1 MLGAFFLFFFLL
13 LWEGVSSQSEA
24 ERFQAMR
31 LDRERE
37 EASRREAEKRERQQL
52 VRAEVER
59 LQEEK
64 ERRAKQLEY
73 LRVKQEREDPLLSR
87 AKAAEEEV
95 DSALALLMK
104 EMGDGGRP
112 KETAHQHGKL
122 FTDRDEGFSGG
133 GGGSRGKVRFPPSVF
148 PIASREEW

>member
-1 MLGAFFLFFFLL
+1 MGSAA
-13 LWEGVSSQSEA
+13 QSEA

-95 DSALALLMK
+95 
-104 EMGDGGRP
+104 RP
-112 KETAHQHGKL
+112 RQTAPFRHGSSSTLVKRFL
-122 FTDRDEGFSGG
+122 TDSGG
-133 GGGSRGKVRFPPSVF
+133 
-148 PIASREEW
+148 

>member
-1 MLGAFFLFFFLL
+1 
-13 LWEGVSSQSEA
+13 
-24 ERFQAMR
+24 MR
-31 LDRERE
+31 LEKERE

-73 LRVKQEREDPLLSR
+73 LRDKQEREDPLLSR

-104 EMGDGGRP
+104 EMGDTGRP
-112 KETAHQHGKL
+112 KEIAHQHGKL
-122 FTDRDEGFSGG
+122 LTDRDEGFTGG
-133 GGGSRGKVRFPPSVF
+133 GGGSRGKVRVAS
-148 PIASREEW
+148 PIIPKGVLESSGSDVKRLVEYRAQRGLLAARLRVH